1 MSQIEDKVAGHYSHG
16 ALGEAIRAGLAAL
29 ATTSKAEPIDLLA
42 AVDEF
47 HMGGRQATK
56 TLAEALD
63 IDPGHHVL
71 DIGCGLG
78 GTARFLASTYGCKVT
93 GIDLTAEYVTV
104 GNELNDEVGLA
115 PQIDLTVANATDL
128 PFANARFDRA
138 SLLHV
143 GMNIADKEKLF
154 QEAARVIKAGGYLG
168 VYDVMRTN
176 DLPITFPVA
185 WAENE
190 TTSFVE
196 PVDIYRAKLE
206 AAGFRI
212 VDIANRSDV
221 ALYFF
226 EAIKKRLAEGGPPPL
241 GLHIVMGSDARLK
254 VSNMH
259 VNVETGTISPVQ
271 ILAQRL

>member
-1 MSQIEDKVAGHYSHG
+1 MSQIEDEVAGHYSHG
-16 ALGEAIRAGLAAL
+16 ALGEAIRAGLSAMR
-29 ATTSKAEPIDLLA
+29 TTSMAEPVELLA

-47 HMGGRQATK
+47 HMGGRRATK

-63 IDPGHHVL
+63 INPGHHVL

-93 GIDLTAEYVTV
+93 GIDLTAEYVAV

-115 PQIDLTVANATDL
+115 GQINLSEANATDL
-128 PFANARFDRA
+128 PFADAGFDRA

-143 GMNIADKEKLF
+143 GMNIADKAKLF
-154 QEAARVIKAGGYLG
+154 QEAARVIKPGGYLG

-196 PVDIYRAKLE
+196 PVDIYRATLE

-212 VDIANRSDV
+212 IDIADRNDI
-221 ALYFF
+221 ALLFF

-241 GLHIVMGSDARLK
+241 GLHIVMGSDAKLK
-254 VSNMH
+254 VGNMH

-271 ILAQRL
+271 IIAQRL

>member
-16 ALGEAIRAGLAAL
+16 ALGEAIRAGLDAL
-29 ATTSKAEPIDLLA
+29 KTTSEAEPVELLA

-47 HMGGRQATK
+47 HMGGRRATK

-63 IDPGHHVL
+63 INPDHHVL

-93 GIDLTAEYVTV
+93 GIDLTPEYVAV
-104 GNELNDEVGLA
+104 GNDLNDELGLA
-115 PQIDLTVANATDL
+115 GQINLSEANATDL
-128 PFANARFDRA
+128 PFADANFDRA

-143 GMNIADKEKLF
+143 GMNIADKAKLF
-154 QEAARVIKAGGYLG
+154 QEAARVIKSGGYLG

-196 PVDIYRAKLE
+196 PADAYRITLE
-206 AAGFRI
+206 AAGFTI
-212 VDIANRSDV
+212 VDIADRSDV

-241 GLHIVMGSDARLK
+241 GLHIVMGSDAKLK
-254 VSNMH
+254 VGNMH
-259 VNVETGTISPVQ
+259 VNVERGIVSPVQ
-271 ILAQRL
+271 IIAQRL